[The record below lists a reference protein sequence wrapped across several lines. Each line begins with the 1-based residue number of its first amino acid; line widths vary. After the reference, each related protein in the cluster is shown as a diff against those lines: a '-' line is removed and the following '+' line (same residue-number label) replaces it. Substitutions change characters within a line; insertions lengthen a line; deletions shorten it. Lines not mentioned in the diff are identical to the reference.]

1 MHWRAGRP
9 LEAPVRLLVECTNL
23 VKRVRK
29 LSKVETRL
37 KLEKPGAE
45 LQAVPLVLKMKRGQS
60 TFQLHKSF
68 WRFLVAA
75 DICAKVPLRME
86 K

>member
-1 MHWRAGRP
+1 M
-9 LEAPVRLLVECTNL
+9 CSNL

-37 KLEKPGAE
+37 KSEKPGAE
-45 LQAVPLVLKMKRGQS
+45 LQAVPLVLNMTRGQS